1 MEKVPTN
8 RETYLRI
15 MQGIRHCGHL
25 YHKIP

>member
-8 RETYLRI
+8 HENFLRI

-25 YHKIP
+25 YYKIP